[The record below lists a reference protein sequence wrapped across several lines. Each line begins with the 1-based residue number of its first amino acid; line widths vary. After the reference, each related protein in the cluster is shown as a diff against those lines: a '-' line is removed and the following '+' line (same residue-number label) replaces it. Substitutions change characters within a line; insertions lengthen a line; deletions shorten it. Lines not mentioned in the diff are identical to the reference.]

1 MKKVAALLG
10 AFVIAAGGGVWVQ
23 SPAQAAVG
31 HPITLTKS
39 GSGAQTVLQW
49 SMPDCKSPYTPE
61 FTLKRDGQPVLKK
74 TKDTSYA
81 TNGQGG
87 TYQVEGKCNRGEWL
101 APDPG
106 KPSDPLVITTE
117 DPQENEMTIKT
128 FAFSEIP
135 TKRFLSWDV
144 TGCSV
149 RNKKT
154 VKVELYLGDKQVSL
168 KNTQNGRKAA
178 INSSTWPT
186 GNYTLKAK
194 FVSLDGKKKF
204 NEVSATTK
212 LTRANLELDFFG
224 DKLDTHLPKP
234 GDRVKLDSRPSH
246 NGISLVDK
254 SVPDAFEP
262 GEKVEIKVLAD
273 GQPVGTPLTV
283 AANNG
288 GRLLADLWLPIT
300 AKDTYSVIAVGK
312 NHGYQLD
319 AVYEV
324 QAPRSTQINVT
335 SDEETLRIVSTNTD
349 PLSAD
354 KLFKPNSEVALRVLD
369 PAGKEIAAPKV
380 MAGADGNLNAPLEL
394 PKSLAD
400 GRYTVLAPG
409 GIGSLG
415 ARAAYFYVLNGVAY
429 KGWGVPDVTSR
440 LQLTPA
446 VSKTSGEPLIQP
458 EKKPVESIKGS
469 PLIQP
474 EKKQVESI
482 KGSPLIQPEKKPV
495 ESIKGSPL
503 IQPEKK
509 QIKSITGP
517 VLLQPAKAEI
527 QKIEKIQKIK
537 GSPLAH
543 PAKEVAE
550 LAKTGSSLL
559 TLIAALVLLSAGGAA
574 LLAYRRR

>member
-23 SPAQAAVG
+23 SPAQAAAIE
-31 HPITLTKS
+31 PMTFTKQ
-39 GSGAQTVLQW
+39 GTDKDTVLQW
-49 SMPDCKSPYTPE
+49 SFPGCNTKPNNKAIFDLY
-61 FTLKRDGQPVLKK
+61 RDGQLVLDD
-74 TKDTSYA
+74 TTETSYA
-81 TNGQGG
+81 TKGVAG
-87 TYQVEGKCNRGEWL
+87 TYRLEGKCDRSANWL
-101 APDPG
+101 TALIG
-106 KPSDPLVITTE
+106 RPLTLEVAADTVNPKE
-117 DPQENEMTIKT
+117 DEILVDSKENEMTIKT

-135 TKRFLSWDV
+135 TKRSLSWDV

-194 FVSLDGKKKF
+194 CVSLDGKKTFK
-204 NEVSATTK
+204 ETSATTK
-212 LTRANLELDFFG
+212 LTRANLGLDFFG

-283 AANNG
+283 AANNE

-312 NHGYQLD
+312 NHCYQLD
-319 AVYEV
+319 AVYKV

-349 PLSAD
+349 PLSTD
-354 KLFKPNSEVALRVLD
+354 KVFKPNSEVALRVLD

-458 EKKPVESIKGS
+458 EKEPVESISGS

-474 EKKQVESI
+474 EKE
-482 KGSPLIQPEKKPV
+482 PV